1 MRRGMLQIDPKR
13 RAGPRAIISTKTG
26 IKVKSKLEKRVA
38 DDLTARGVKYLY
50 EKDKVPYII
59 PESKHVYTPDFKI
72 PHRPWILETKGNLDY
87 TERVKL
93 LHIKASNPD
102 LDLRLVF
109 QRDNVIRKGSKT
121 KYSDWSNA
129 NNFKWAVGR
138 VPDEWLEE

>member
-1 MRRGMLQIDPKR
+1 MNPKR
-13 RAGPRAIISTKTG
+13 RSGPRALITTKTG

-38 DDLTARGVKYLY
+38 DDLTARGIKWLY
-50 EKDKVPYII
+50 EKDKVPYVI

-72 PHRPWILETKGNLDY
+72 PHRKWMLETKGRLDY
-87 TERVKL
+87 AERSKL

-102 LDLRLVF
+102 LDLRIVF

-121 KYSDWSNA
+121 KYSDWANA
-129 NNFKWAVGR
+129 HGFPYAIGK

>member
-1 MRRGMLQIDPKR
+1 M
-13 RAGPRAIISTKTG
+13 ISTKTG

-38 DDLTARGVKYLY
+38 DDLTDRGVKYLY
-50 EKDKVPYII
+50 EKDKVPYVI

-72 PHRPWILETKGNLDY
+72 PYRKWKLETKGRLDH

-109 QRDNVIRKGSKT
+109 QKDNVIRKGSKT
-121 KYSDWSNA
+121 KYSDWA
-129 NNFKWAVGR
+129 TQHGFKFAIGK
-138 VPDEWLEE
+138 VPQEWLEEI